1 MERSEVLDWLVQ
13 HTGQIHDNPE
23 QVLSRC
29 DDEVR
34 KHAQHDA
41 WLHAHDIAE
50 EHNRNARHFWGA
62 RASERYVAHEV
73 CRVLANELEISEP
86 VVAEGHESE
95 FVDDDV
101 LGVLDPEAR
110 RVVLDYVHD
119 LVRGEEHRAWEDVV
133 RFTRK
138 RDRTIASEERLSPEL
153 DFAATHVYSETANRI
168 MGILAR
174 DFEQR
179 AEAR

>member
-1 MERSEVLDWLVQ
+1 MTRGF
-13 HTGQIHDNPE
+13 TRTT
-23 QVLSRC
+23 SRKSTT
-29 DDEVR
+29 ETRVTS
-34 KHAQHDA
+34 
-41 WLHAHDIAE
+41 
-50 EHNRNARHFWGA
+50 GA
-62 RASERYVAHEV
+62 RAR
-73 CRVLANELEISEP
+73 SEP

-110 RVVLDYVHD
+110 SVVLDYVHD
-119 LVRGEEHRAWEDVV
+119 LARGEEHRAWEDIV
-133 RFTRK
+133 RFTRR
-138 RDRTIASEERLSPEL
+138 RDRTIAREERLSPDL